1 MSDEWPSSLLNHK
14 ALTPSETPTKAS
26 VAAPGKSKVPNIP
39 SVTHFDFL
47 WSISAAPVSQ
57 LVLEF
62 KPENV
67 IFEWVSLCLPA
78 RQNTLKDQDRQ

>member
-1 MSDEWPSSLLNHK
+1 MSDEWPASLLNHK

-26 VAAPGKSKVPNIP
+26 VAAPGNSKVPNIL

-47 WSISAAPVSQ
+47 WPVSQ

-62 KPENV
+62 KPENF
-67 IFEWVSLCLPA
+67 IFEWVLLMSNFTMKYIKRSRPTM
-78 RQNTLKDQDRQ
+78 N